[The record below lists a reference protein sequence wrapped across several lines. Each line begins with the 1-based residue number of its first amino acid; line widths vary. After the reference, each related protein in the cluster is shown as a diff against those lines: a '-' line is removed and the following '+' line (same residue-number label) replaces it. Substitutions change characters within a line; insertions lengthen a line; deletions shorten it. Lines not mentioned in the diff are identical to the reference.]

1 VFNTVSIMQALSRRQ
16 AKNQFSAS
24 SVNSHA
30 DSRRLL
36 GLCVAGAG
44 HKDDAMIVHN
54 FLQAYGQKFSVHKE
68 FSVQCEFPV
77 CMYVDGR
84 IRKDIDN
91 PGATWEPCRT
101 LTVSMS
107 HEESSRPEPSSR
119 HPKNLHASARGRNK
133 VATAFQ
139 YRTWSP

>member
-54 FLQAYGQKFSVHKE
+54 FLQAYGQE
-68 FSVQCEFPV
+68 VQCSQRVQCVSVSSMYV
-77 CMYVDGR
+77 CM
-84 IRKDIDN
+84 
-91 PGATWEPCRT
+91 
-101 LTVSMS
+101 
-107 HEESSRPEPSSR
+107 
-119 HPKNLHASARGRNK
+119 
-133 VATAFQ
+133 
-139 YRTWSP
+139 